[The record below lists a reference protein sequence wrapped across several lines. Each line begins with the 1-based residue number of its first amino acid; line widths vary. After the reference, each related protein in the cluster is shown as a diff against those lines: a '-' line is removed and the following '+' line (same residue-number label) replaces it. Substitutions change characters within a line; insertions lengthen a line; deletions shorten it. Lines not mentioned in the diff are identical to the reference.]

1 MSGLDSD
8 FMYGQQEYKYILI
21 GPIYTRVVE
30 PQLSDTD
37 IMDEDR
43 PSVIFNF
50 QLVLRISYIL
60 SI

>member
-8 FMYGQQEYKYILI
+8 FMCGQQEYTYILI
-21 GPIYTRVVE
+21 GPVYIRVVE